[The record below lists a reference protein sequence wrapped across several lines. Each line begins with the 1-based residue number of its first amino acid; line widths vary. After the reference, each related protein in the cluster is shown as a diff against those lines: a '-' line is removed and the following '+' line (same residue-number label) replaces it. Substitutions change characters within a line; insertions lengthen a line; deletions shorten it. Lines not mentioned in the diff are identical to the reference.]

1 VQPDISARWAGE
13 SGAIPNSQAAIDSP
27 IFKGFLAKN
36 PLGQAFI
43 DTIPFAKPF
52 PGVVGVP
59 AVLQIASEMIQAVTL
74 GGEAPKD
81 AIAKAANR
89 ADQELRRAQ
98 RT

>member
-1 VQPDISARWAGE
+1 
-13 SGAIPNSQAAIDSP
+13 
-27 IFKGFLAKN
+27 
-36 PLGQAFI
+36 
-43 DTIPFAKPF
+43 
-52 PGVVGVP
+52 VP